1 MGHRKLLSYN
11 VTLRHTEW
19 SMVSSPKVVS
29 VRVRIIKIIVTG
41 IIVQL
46 EKVVLR
52 ERDHNSDFAG
62 MQRNLKKKKKKRRK
76 EGKM

>member
-1 MGHRKLLSYN
+1 M
-11 VTLRHTEW
+11 
-19 SMVSSPKVVS
+19 SSPKVVS
-29 VRVRIIKIIVTG
+29 VRVRTIRIIVTG

-62 MQRNLKKKKKKRRK
+62 MQRNLKKKKKRKK
-76 EGKM
+76 EGKRG